1 MVTHSKKI
9 TSVNI
14 IAGVSNTGS
23 LYYTINKGKTNSFSF
38 LLFVM
43 KLCYHLNEGNIN
55 WRKDTIIMLDNA
67 SYHRSNFVRQKLE
80 RFKIPIIYMGPY
92 QFKMAPVELFFSYI
106 KSKDL
111 NPLKSKLTSR

>member
-38 LLFVM
+38 LLFIM

-55 WRKDTIIMLDNA
+55 WR
-67 SYHRSNFVRQKLE
+67 
-80 RFKIPIIYMGPY
+80 
-92 QFKMAPVELFFSYI
+92 
-106 KSKDL
+106 
-111 NPLKSKLTSR
+111 